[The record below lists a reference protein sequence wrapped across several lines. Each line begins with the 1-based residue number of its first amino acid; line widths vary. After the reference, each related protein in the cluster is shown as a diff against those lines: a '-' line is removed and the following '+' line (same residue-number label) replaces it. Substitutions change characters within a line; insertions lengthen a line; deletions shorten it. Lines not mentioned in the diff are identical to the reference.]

1 MSKSHIDKMLS
12 ARVRA
17 DRAAIQF
24 VMAHVR
30 DGTLTADHLTT
41 AGGVMRVPV
50 AAVVAQ
56 TVAYYTRSARV
67 RGALRRIG
75 ITH

>member
-24 VMAHVR
+24 VMAKIR
-30 DGTLTADHLTT
+30 DGTLTADHMTT
-41 AGGVMRVPV
+41 AGNVMRVPV
-50 AAVVAQ
+50 DVVVAQ